1 MDQRSLKSQD
11 CLLFFHQMLLGSRGV
26 SLSRWKVRGL
36 FISAETYTE
45 RTAWSAIPTDGVG
58 RGMGRGEPT
67 DASPLAGIPRSP
79 GSTCSTLHTLF
90 PQPIIENRA
99 FDCKPFSPAFEFL
112 SAPCGCYQFTNKEKL
127 KLVYEL
133 LLLYPS
139 SAIC

>member
-1 MDQRSLKSQD
+1 MDQRSLKSKTVCSFFIRCYLD
-11 CLLFFHQMLLGSRGV
+11 PGRFHYPDGKYGACLSVPRLTLKGQP
-26 SLSRWKVRGL
+26 GL
-36 FISAETYTE
+36 QS
-45 RTAWSAIPTDGVG
+45 PGDGVG
-58 RGMGRGEPT
+58 RGMGRGELT

-90 PQPIIENRA
+90 PQPFIQNRA

-139 SAIC
+139 SAIS